1 MWTRGHRDE
10 IWSRLRGNSGRP
22 APSEKWDLIVIGGGI
37 TGAGILGEAA
47 RHGKKALLVEGQDF
61 ASGTSSRSTKLV
73 HGGLRYLRQGQ
84 FLVTRKSV
92 KERETLMAEG
102 KGLVDPLGFSL
113 AAFPGDQMPKWMYG
127 VGLAMYDALAWKWAH
142 EAQSK
147 DEIIARI
154 PPLVGSKVQGG
165 YRYFDAQTDDAR
177 LVIRVLREA
186 VRHGGTAI
194 NYVRADQ
201 LLRTADGKV
210 RGVVLKDMSPDGGGR
225 TLEVEAKVVIS
236 ATGAWADD
244 LRAQLGR
251 EKRLRKI
258 RGSHLTFKADRVPLP
273 EAVSLLHPRD
283 QRAVF
288 AIPWE
293 GVTILGTT
301 DVDHGDLDEEPAIS
315 QAETEYLLEAATKA
329 FPSLELTEKDVI
341 STWSGVRPVIDT
353 GKTDPSKESREHAIW
368 KEDGLLT
375 ISGGKLTT
383 FVVMARDALAA
394 VEEELGEL
402 GPRTRIFDA
411 GPDEIAWPTSID
423 EAARVRL
430 VGRFGGEV
438 ADVVSEKSLARAI
451 PGSIALWSELK
462 VAARSEA
469 VVTLADLLLRRVR
482 LGLLL
487 PNAGLDHLAEIKKIA
502 QPELGWDEAKWDREV
517 AVYKRTWKNA
527 YAAPT

>member
-1 MWTRGHRDE
+1 MWTCGYRDQ
-10 IWSRLRGNSGRP
+10 IWSRLAATGGGE
-22 APSEKWDLIVIGGGI
+22 APWDLLIIGGGI

-47 RHGKKALLVEGQDF
+47 RHGIKALLVEARDF
-61 ASGTSSRSTKLV
+61 SSGTSSRSTKLV

-92 KERETLMAEG
+92 KERERLMAEG

-147 DEIIARI
+147 AEMVHRI
-154 PPLVGSKVQGG
+154 PPLGSSAVQGG
-165 YRYFDAQTDDAR
+165 YRYFDAQTDDSR
-177 LVIRVLREA
+177 LVLRVLREA
-186 VRHGGTAI
+186 VKHGGTAI
-194 NYVRADQ
+194 NYVRADK

-210 RGVVLKDMSPDGGGR
+210 RGVVLKDMAPDGNAR
-225 TLEVEAKVVIS
+225 TKEVLAKVVIN
-236 ATGAWADD
+236 ATGAWADE
-244 LRAQLGR
+244 LRGELGR

-258 RGSHLTFKADRVPLP
+258 RGSHLTFRAYRLPLP

-283 QRAVF
+283 RRAVF

-293 GVTILGTT
+293 GVTIFGTT
-301 DVDHGDLDEEPAIS
+301 DVDHGDLSEEPCIS
-315 QAETEYLLEAATKA
+315 QSETEYLLEAATKA
-329 FPSLELTEKDVI
+329 FPGLELTEKDII

-353 GKTDPSKESREHAIW
+353 GKRDPSKESREHAIW

-394 VEEELGEL
+394 VAEELGEL
-402 GPRTRIFDA
+402 GPRTRIFDEE
-411 GPDEIAWPTSID
+411 PSDIAWPSSID
-423 EAARVRL
+423 AAARLRL
-430 VGRFGGEV
+430 TGRFGSEV
-438 ADVVSEKSLARAI
+438 GDIAKDTELAHAI
-451 PGSIALWSELK
+451 PGSIALWSELRM
-462 VAARSEA
+462 AARAEA
-469 VVTLADLLLRRVR
+469 VVTLDDLLLRRVR

-487 PNAGLDHLAEIKKIA
+487 PNAGLDHIDTIRKIA
-502 QPELGWDEAKWDREV
+502 QPELGWDDAKWERQL
-517 AVYKRTWKNA
+517 AAYKTVWKKA
-527 YAAPT
+527 YSSPK

>member
-1 MWTRGHRDE
+1 MWTRGYRDE
-10 IWSRLRGNSGRP
+10 VWSRLRGP
-22 APSEKWDLIVIGGGI
+22 QAAAEKWDLIVIGGGI

-47 RHGKKALLVEGQDF
+47 RHGKKALLVEAQDF
-61 ASGTSSRSTKLV
+61 SSGTSSRSTKLV

-92 KERETLMAEG
+92 KERERLMAEG
-102 KGLVDPLGFSL
+102 KGLVDPLAFSL

-147 DEIIARI
+147 SEIIKRI
-154 PPLVGSKVQGG
+154 PPLTGSKVLGG
-165 YRYFDAQTDDAR
+165 YRYYDAQTDDSR

-194 NYVRADQ
+194 NYVRADK

-210 RGVVLKDMSPDGGGR
+210 RGVVLRDMAPDGTSR
-225 TLEVEAKVVIS
+225 TAEVEAKVVIS
-236 ATGAWADD
+236 ATGAWADE
-244 LRAQLGR
+244 LRVELGHER
-251 EKRLRKI
+251 RLRRI
-258 RGSHLTFKADRVPLP
+258 RGSHLTFRADRLPLA

-301 DVDHGDLDEEPAIS
+301 DVDHGSLDEEPAIS
-315 QAETEYLLEAATKA
+315 QAETEYLLESAQKA
-329 FPSLELTEKDVI
+329 FPSYELTEKDVI

-353 GKTDPSKESREHAIW
+353 GKSDPSKESREHAIW

-394 VEEELGEL
+394 AEDELGEL
-402 GPRTRIFDA
+402 GPRTRIFDEEPEA
-411 GPDEIAWPTSID
+411 IAWPSTMD
-423 EAARVRL
+423 DAARVRL
-430 VGRFGGEV
+430 IGRYGSEV
-438 ADVVSEKSLARAI
+438 TDIANDTKLAHNV
-451 PGSIALWSELK
+451 PGSIVRWSELAL
-462 VAARSEA
+462 AARDEA
-469 VVTLADLLLRRVR
+469 VVTLSDLLLRRAR
-482 LGLLL
+482 LGILL
-487 PNAGLDHLAEIKKIA
+487 PNAGLDHIAEIKRIA
-502 QPELGWDEAKWDREV
+502 QPGLGWDDAKWDREV
-517 AVYKRTWKNA
+517 AAYKTTWKKA
-527 YAAPT
+527 YSTPT

>member
-1 MWTRGHRDE
+1 MWTRGYRDE
-10 IWSRLRGNSGRP
+10 VWSRLKGAG
-22 APSEKWDLIVIGGGI
+22 EKWDLVVIGGGI

-47 RHGKKALLVEGQDF
+47 RHGKKALLVEAQDF
-61 ASGTSSRSTKLV
+61 SSGTSSRSTKLV

-92 KERETLMAEG
+92 KERERLMAEG

-147 DEIIARI
+147 SEIIQRI
-154 PPLVGSKVQGG
+154 PPLEGSKVQGG
-165 YRYFDAQTDDAR
+165 YRYFDAQTDDSR
-177 LVIRVLREA
+177 LVLRVLREA

-194 NYVRADQ
+194 NYVRAHE
-201 LLRTADGKV
+201 LLRTNDGKV
-210 RGVVLKDMSPDGGGR
+210 RGVVLKDMAPDGTSR
-225 TLEVEAKVVIS
+225 TVEVEAKVVIS
-236 ATGAWADD
+236 ATGAWADE
-244 LRAQLGR
+244 LRGQLGR

-258 RGSHLTFKADRVPLP
+258 RGSHLTFRADRVPLP

-301 DVDHGDLDEEPAIS
+301 DVDHGELDEEPAIS
-315 QAETEYLLEAATKA
+315 QSETEYLLEAAVKA
-329 FPSLELTEKDVI
+329 FPGLELTEKDVI

-353 GKTDPSKESREHAIW
+353 GKSDPSKESREHAIW

-394 VEEELGEL
+394 AEEELGEL
-402 GPRTRIFDA
+402 GPRTRIFDEQ
-411 GPDEIAWPTSID
+411 PEEIAWPSSID
-423 EAARVRL
+423 AAARVRL
-430 VGRFGGEV
+430 IGRFGSEIGEI
-438 ADVVSEKSLARAI
+438 AGDKKLAKNI
-451 PGSIALWSELK
+451 PGSIALWSELRM
-462 VAARSEA
+462 AARSEA
-469 VVTLADLLLRRVR
+469 VVTLSDLLLRRVR

-487 PNAGLDHLAEIKKIA
+487 PNAGLDHVDEIRRIA
-502 QPELGWDEAKWDREV
+502 QPELGWDDAKWDREL
-517 AVYKRTWKNA
+517 AAYKTTWKNA
-527 YAAPT
+527 YAAPR

>member
-1 MWTRGHRDE
+1 MKRQ
-10 IWSRLRGNSGRP
+10 
-22 APSEKWDLIVIGGGI
+22 AM
-37 TGAGILGEAA
+37 
-47 RHGKKALLVEGQDF
+47 
-61 ASGTSSRSTKLV
+61 STKVVVLTAMDNDEV
-73 HGGLRYLRQGQ
+73 LLAIR
-84 FLVTRKSV
+84 
-92 KERETLMAEG
+92 
-102 KGLVDPLGFSL
+102 LG
-113 AAFPGDQMPKWMYG
+113 A
-127 VGLAMYDALAWKWAH
+127 
-142 EAQSK
+142 
-147 DEIIARI
+147 
-154 PPLVGSKVQGG
+154 
-165 YRYFDAQTDDAR
+165 
-177 LVIRVLREA
+177 
-186 VRHGGTAI
+186 
-194 NYVRADQ
+194 
-201 LLRTADGKV
+201 

-301 DVDHGDLDEEPAIS
+301 DVDHGELTEEPAIS
-315 QAETEYLLEAATKA
+315 QAETEYLLEAAKKA
-329 FPSLELTEKDVI
+329 FPAYELSEKDVI
-341 STWSGVRPVIDT
+341 STFSGVRPVIDT
-353 GKTDPSKESREHAIW
+353 GKSDPSKESREHAIW

-394 VEEELGEL
+394 AEEEIGEL

-411 GPDEIAWPTSID
+411 GPEEVKWPSSLD
-423 EAARVRL
+423 EAARARL
-430 VGRFGGEV
+430 LGRFGVEVGDVASGE
-438 ADVVSEKSLARAI
+438 LARPI
-451 PGSIALWSELK
+451 DGSIALWSELRL
-462 VAARSEA
+462 AARDEA

-487 PNAGLDHLAEIKKIA
+487 PNAGLDQVAKIRAIA
-502 QPELGWDEAKWDREV
+502 QPELGWDDAKWEREEK
-517 AVYKRTWKNA
+517 AYRATWKKA
-527 YAAPT
+527 YASPT

>member
-1 MWTRGHRDE
+1 MWKRGYRDE
-10 IWSRLRGNSGRP
+10 VWSRLRGP
-22 APSEKWDLIVIGGGI
+22 QAAQEKWDLIVIGGGI

-47 RHGKKALLVEGQDF
+47 RHGKKALLVEAQDF
-61 ASGTSSRSTKLV
+61 SSGTSSRSTKLV

-92 KERETLMAEG
+92 KERERLMSEG
-102 KGLVDPLGFSL
+102 KGLVDPLAFSL

-147 DEIIARI
+147 AELIKRI
-154 PPLVGSKVQGG
+154 PPLKGSKVLGG

-177 LVIRVLREA
+177 LVVRVLREA

-194 NYVRADQ
+194 NYVRADK

-210 RGVVLKDMSPDGGGR
+210 RGVVLRDMAPDGSSR
-225 TLEVEAKVVIS
+225 TAEVEAKVVIS
-236 ATGAWADD
+236 ATGAWADE
-244 LRAQLGR
+244 LRGQLGHA
-251 EKRLRKI
+251 KRLRRI
-258 RGSHLTFKADRVPLP
+258 RGSHLTFRADRLPLA

-301 DVDHGDLDEEPAIS
+301 DIDHGTLDEEPAIS
-315 QAETEYLLEAATKA
+315 QTETEYLLEAAQKA
-329 FPSLELTEKDVI
+329 FPSFELSEKDVI
-341 STWSGVRPVIDT
+341 STYSGVRPVIDT
-353 GKTDPSKESREHAIW
+353 GKSDPSKESREHAIW

-394 VEEELGEL
+394 AEEDLGEL
-402 GPRTRIFDA
+402 GPRTRIFDEE
-411 GPDEIAWPTSID
+411 PDAIAWPTSID

-430 VGRFGGEV
+430 IGRFGSEV
-438 ADVVSEKSLARAI
+438 TDIAADKKLGHAI
-451 PGSIALWSELK
+451 PGSIALWSELRM
-462 VAARSEA
+462 AARSEA

-482 LGLLL
+482 LGILL
-487 PNAGLDHLAEIKKIA
+487 PNAGLDHLAEIQKIA
-502 QPELGWDEAKWDREV
+502 QPELGWDDTRWDAEV
-517 AVYKRTWKNA
+517 ASYKTTWKKA

>member
-1 MWTRGHRDE
+1 MWTRGYRDE
-10 IWSRLRGNSGRP
+10 IWSRLRGNGSGAAR
-22 APSEKWDLIVIGGGI
+22 EKWDLIVIGGGI

-47 RHGKKALLVEGQDF
+47 RHGKKALLVEAQDF

-147 DEIIARI
+147 DEIIKRI

-194 NYVRADQ
+194 NYVRADK

-210 RGVVLKDMSPDGGGR
+210 RGVVLKDTSPDGGAR
-225 TLEVEAKVVIS
+225 TVEVEAKVVIS
-236 ATGAWADD
+236 ATGAWADE
-244 LRAQLGR
+244 LRAELGK

-258 RGSHLTFKADRVPLP
+258 RGSHLTFKADRLPLP

-301 DVDHGDLDEEPAIS
+301 DVDHGELDEEPAIS
-315 QAETEYLLEAATKA
+315 QSETEYLLEAATKA
-329 FPSLELTEKDVI
+329 FPSFELTEKDVI

-353 GKTDPSKESREHAIW
+353 GKADPSKESREHAIW

-430 VGRFGGEV
+430 IGRFGSEIADLV
-438 ADVVSEKSLARAI
+438 AEKSLSHAI
-451 PGSIALWSELK
+451 PGSIALWSELRI
-462 VAARSEA
+462 AARSEA

-487 PNAGLDHLAEIKKIA
+487 PNAGLGHIAEIKKIA
-502 QPELGWDEAKWDREV
+502 QPELGWDDAKWDREV
-517 AVYKRTWKNA
+517 AVYEKTWKKA
-527 YAAPT
+527 YASPT

>member
-1 MWTRGHRDE
+1 MWTRGHRDA
-10 IWSRLRGNSGRP
+10 IWSRLSGP
-22 APSEKWDLIVIGGGI
+22 QAAAEKWDLVVIGGGI

-61 ASGTSSRSTKLV
+61 SSGTSSRSTKLV

-92 KERETLMAEG
+92 KERERLMAEG
-102 KGLVDPLGFSL
+102 KGLVDPLAFSL

-147 DEIIARI
+147 AEIIKRI
-154 PPLVGSKVQGG
+154 PPLTGSKVLGG
-165 YRYFDAQTDDAR
+165 YRYYDAQTDDSR

-194 NYVRADQ
+194 NYVRADK

-210 RGVVLKDMSPDGGGR
+210 RGVVLRDTAPDGNGR
-225 TLEVEAKVVIS
+225 TVEVEAKVVIS
-236 ATGAWADD
+236 ATGAWADE
-244 LRAQLGR
+244 LRGELGHA
-251 EKRLRKI
+251 KRLRRI
-258 RGSHLTFKADRVPLP
+258 RGSHLTFRADRLPLA

-315 QAETEYLLEAATKA
+315 QAETEYLLESAQKA
-329 FPSLELTEKDVI
+329 FPSFELTEKDVI

-353 GKTDPSKESREHAIW
+353 GKSDPSKESREHAIW

-394 VEEELGEL
+394 AEEELGEL
-402 GPRTRIFDA
+402 GPRTRIFDEQ
-411 GPDEIAWPTSID
+411 PDEITWPSALD
-423 EAARVRL
+423 EATRVRL
-430 VGRFGGEV
+430 IGRFGSEV
-438 ADVVSEKSLARAI
+438 TAIAADKALASAI
-451 PGSIALWSELK
+451 PGSIALWSELRM
-462 VAARSEA
+462 AAREEA

-482 LGLLL
+482 LGILL
-487 PNAGLDHLAEIKKIA
+487 PNAGLDQIDAIRKIA
-502 QPELGWDEAKWDREV
+502 QPELGWDDAKWEREL
-517 AVYKRTWKNA
+517 AVYKTTWKKA
-527 YAAPT
+527 YASPT

>member
-1 MWTRGHRDE
+1 MWTRGYRDE
-10 IWSRLRGNSGRP
+10 IWSRLDLKAAG
-22 APSEKWDLIVIGGGI
+22 EKWDIVVIGGGI

-47 RHGKKALLVEGQDF
+47 RHGKKALLVEAQDF
-61 ASGTSSRSTKLV
+61 SSGTSSRSTKLV

-92 KERETLMAEG
+92 KERERLVAEG

-127 VGLAMYDALAWKWAH
+127 VGLAMYDVLAWKWAH

-147 DEIIARI
+147 AELIARI
-154 PPLVGSKVQGG
+154 PALGGSKVLGG
-165 YRYFDAQTDDAR
+165 YRYFDAQTDDSR
-177 LVIRVLREA
+177 LVLRVLREA

-194 NYVRADQ
+194 NYVRADT

-210 RGVVLKDMSPDGGGR
+210 RGVVLRDTSPDGGSR
-225 TLEVEAKVVIS
+225 TAEVEAKVVIS
-236 ATGAWADD
+236 ATGAWADE
-244 LRAQLGR
+244 LRGELGHA
-251 EKRLRKI
+251 KRLRKI
-258 RGSHLTFKADRVPLP
+258 RGSHLTFRADRLPLR

-301 DVDHGDLDEEPAIS
+301 DVDHGDLDQEPSIS
-315 QAETEYLLEAATKA
+315 QGETEYLLEAATKA
-329 FPSLELTEKDVI
+329 FPSLELTPKDVI

-353 GKTDPSKESREHAIW
+353 GKSDPSKESREHAIW

-394 VEEELGEL
+394 AEEELGEL
-402 GPRTRIFDA
+402 GPRTRIV
-411 GPDEIAWPTSID
+411 DEEPEAIAWPSSID

-430 VGRFGGEV
+430 VGRFGSEIGEIA
-438 ADVVSEKSLARAI
+438 ADKKLAHAI
-451 PGSIALWSELK
+451 PGSIALWSELRI
-462 VAARSEA
+462 AARDEA
-469 VVTLADLLLRRVR
+469 VVTLSDLLLRRVR

-487 PNAGLDHLAEIKKIA
+487 PNAGLDQIDAIRKIA
-502 QPELGWDEAKWDREV
+502 QPELGWDDAKWEREL
-517 AVYKRTWKNA
+517 AAYKTTWKNA